1 MESTVWMPQNTEGG
15 MHANLPKFIL
25 GSFSYSGW
33 TFRLQQRSKICV
45 YLEELFNS
53 LEWLWKC
60 PGLRHA
66 TSSLI
71 KVITWGTIPTLLKLI
86 SPMLMIDL
94 PRMHPL
100 RDDSWAKTSVRQL
113 TCVPQTSKQC
123 GVPSVGLLS
132 SHSST
137 CIELSW
143 PKFRPYFLTSNTV

>member
-15 MHANLPKFIL
+15 MHPNYPKFIL

-33 TFRLQQRSKICV
+33 TFRLRQRSKICV

-71 KVITWGTIPTLLKLI
+71 KVITWGRIPTLLKLI

-100 RDDSWAKTSVRQL
+100 HDDSWVKTFVRQL
-113 TCVPQTSKQC
+113 TCVPQTSTAMQGTFCRTPKLTLKHLRR
-123 GVPSVGLLS
+123 VKLTKIWTPFFN
-132 SHSST
+132 
-137 CIELSW
+137 IE
-143 PKFRPYFLTSNTV
+143 